1 MEIKMVSRE
10 DIINSILDRINE
22 GEEITQEIKNILMEM
37 SHG

>member
-22 GEEITQEIKNILMEM
+22 GEKITQEMKNILMEM
-37 SHG
+37 SDG